1 MPILCSRQVFLHLTP
16 VKLPK
21 IGLAQ
26 IHLAGGLGDLRFLR
40 YELRKR
46 LFWGNLLFDHV
57 YLILPFLAN
66 TCRHRP
72 ISVKSTS
79 TGWSLFAIITSTAQP
94 RSSFQY
100 LNSASALSL
109 TSPLK
114 HCWCLSWPERLR
126 IAYFKLLFIEK
137 ISPILIS
144 SKHTHNSPWLA
155 TDHQIWKNFA
165 TNQPMTS
172 KAQLPCRLMHR

>member
-26 IHLAGGLGDLRFLR
+26 IHRAGGLGDLRLLR

-46 LFWGNLLFDHV
+46 LFLGNLLPDHV

-79 TGWSLFAIITSTAQP
+79 TGWSLFAIITSTAQL

-114 HCWCLSWPERLR
+114 HCWCLSRPERLR

-144 SKHTHNSPWLA
+144 LKNTHNSP
-155 TDHQIWKNFA
+155 
-165 TNQPMTS
+165 
-172 KAQLPCRLMHR
+172 

>member
-1 MPILCSRQVFLHLTP
+1 MTCIVTALICLEMQYFVSNANFVFTASFLAPYISLRNSIII
-16 VKLPK
+16 VNLPK
-21 IGLAQ
+21 IGLAP
-26 IHLAGGLGDLRFLR
+26 IYLAGGLGDLRLLR

-46 LFWGNLLFDHV
+46 LFFDNLLFDHV

-66 TCRHRP
+66 TCRHSP

-79 TGWSLFAIITSTAQP
+79 TGRSLLAIITSTAQP
-94 RSSFQY
+94 RSSFQH

-114 HCWCLSWPERLR
+114 HCWYLSRPERLR

-144 SKHTHNSPWLA
+144 LKHAHNSP
-155 TDHQIWKNFA
+155 
-165 TNQPMTS
+165 
-172 KAQLPCRLMHR
+172 